1 MANRYQK
8 EFESFRKRLGKFS
21 IWFDALVPDKRW
33 HLFFEWKKF
42 KWIQTQNDKSISLR
56 KFLYEK
62 KKTSKYWVSNQKIRE
77 HKINKIFN

>member
-21 IWFDALVPDKRW
+21 IWFDALLPDKRW
-33 HLFFEWKKF
+33 YLFFEWKKF
-42 KWIQTQNDKSISLR
+42 KWIQSQNSKSISLR

-62 KKTSKYWVSNQKIRE
+62 KKTSKYWVSSQKIRE
-77 HKINKIFN
+77 HKINKLFN